1 MKWMAGT
8 ELVKRV
14 LGVHLSK
21 NEYLPVLRATP
32 EERLFLYRSQILM
45 RKEKWEHEHEQQVKR
60 GEAPQPGTKEF
71 MELYVTPVISSE
83 QQKAFGPSYLLTTSA
98 GWRFL
103 NSMASFVYYRNGRG
117 MVLKM
122 IDKIM
127 KPPTRA
133 ANEPRTVSDVSVI
146 IQVLDRGMQEI
157 YSDERESE
165 TVRVCALCRVKRT
178 LMLRKMRCVC

>member
-83 QQKAFGPSYLLTTSA
+83 
-98 GWRFL
+98 
-103 NSMASFVYYRNGRG
+103 
-117 MVLKM
+117 
-122 IDKIM
+122 
-127 KPPTRA
+127 
-133 ANEPRTVSDVSVI
+133 
-146 IQVLDRGMQEI
+146 
-157 YSDERESE
+157 
-165 TVRVCALCRVKRT
+165 
-178 LMLRKMRCVC
+178 